1 MASPVF
7 INSSYY
13 QRAWRMLT
21 SQKGWGK
28 TIILIILALILP
40 LVGVL
45 GVMGYCFERAR
56 MIAWG
61 MQNAPEKGTLGVGT
75 CLRSGLRGF
84 VVAFCWVF
92 VPTFVLETISMV
104 LNFLSLSFIAAM
116 LTLPIAIIILC
127 CK

>member
-28 TIILIILALILP
+28 TIMLIILALIVP

-45 GVMGYCFERAR
+45 GVMGYCLERAR

-61 MQNAPEKGTLGVGT
+61 MQNAPEKEHSELVRAYDLAYEVLLLHFVG
-75 CLRSGLRGF
+75 
-84 VVAFCWVF
+84 
-92 VPTFVLETISMV
+92 
-104 LNFLSLSFIAAM
+104 SLYPPLF
-116 LTLPIAIIILC
+116 
-127 CK
+127 